1 MKSFS
6 ELSKVESA
14 TPHDG
19 SFLIRWRGRQ
29 EGPFSPE
36 TIDAKLE
43 ANQIG
48 LLHEIYYNGEW
59 VIIRDYVTRKEAI
72 LQAELQAKEEQE
84 RHERDEAE
92 KLARELEERQRAELL
107 AEERRKNDLL
117 QASLSQ
123 QQQHSRP
130 STIQP
135 AVLKPHRAGTI
146 LALGLIGLLVCGPL
160 CLAAWLMGDSDI
172 REMEAGLMEASGR
185 STTGTGRALGIIGSI
200 IWIIGIVCLI
210 IF

>member
-6 ELSKVESA
+6 ELSKVNNA

-19 SFLIRWRGRQ
+19 SFLVRWRGRQ
-29 EGPFSPE
+29 EGPFSAE

-43 ANQIG
+43 ANQVG

-59 VIIRDYVTRKEAI
+59 VIIRDYIARQEAV

-84 RHERDEAE
+84 QHKRDEAE

-107 AEERRKNDLL
+107 VEERRKNDLL

-123 QQQHSRP
+123 PQHTKP
-130 STIQP
+130 SNIQP
-135 AVLKPHRAGTI
+135 IVLKPHRAGTI

-172 REMEAGLMEASGR
+172 REMEAGLMDASGR
-185 STTGTGRALGIIGSI
+185 STTGTGRALGIIGTI
-200 IWIIGIVCLI
+200 IWIIAIVCLI
-210 IF
+210 VF